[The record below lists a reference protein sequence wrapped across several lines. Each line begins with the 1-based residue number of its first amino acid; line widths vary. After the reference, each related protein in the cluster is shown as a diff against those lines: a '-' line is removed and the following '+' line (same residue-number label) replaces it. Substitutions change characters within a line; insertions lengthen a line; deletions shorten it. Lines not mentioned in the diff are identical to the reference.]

1 MKEEVGRRPRRE
13 MVRGTPVSF
22 VTSPKALETVNQ
34 QKNFYHQFLSLLK
47 NGTRINSKV
56 SDSQLS

>member
-22 VTSPKALETVNQ
+22 VISPKALETFNQ

-47 NGTRINSKV
+47 MVQR
-56 SDSQLS
+56 